1 MTEGQLVKK
10 KKKKNLQENSLKGDF
25 FKKLKK
31 KIKIRHVK

>member
-1 MTEGQLVKK
+1 MTEGQLV

-31 KIKIRHVK
+31 KKLRYGM